1 MIFLE
6 TLCELQNL
14 LYYPSV
20 FKCAIAYSRILSGG
34 QSVLRFYFLQP
45 PFPSIEKQDIS
56 PFLACPVFPMC
67 SVFTGIVV
75 VERAG
80 QVGGATS
87 R

>member
-1 MIFLE
+1 MQASE
-6 TLCELQNL
+6 S
-14 LYYPSV
+14 YYPSAL
-20 FKCAIAYSRILSGG
+20 KYAIAYSRISSGG
-34 QSVLRFYFLQP
+34 QSVLHSYFLQP
-45 PFPSIEKQDIS
+45 PFSSIEKQDIS

-67 SVFTGIVV
+67 SVVTGIVV